1 MEKTIYEIQYND
13 DFSLRMIAEGDSP
26 GQMEF
31 DKKAFEA
38 VLADIVLR
46 AKEKPATVEETETLW
61 QWGCVQLGMALQQT
75 ILAEDEDRDPLDTL
89 IHTAFR
95 FKGMKDVDGNN
106 RKKWIT
112 PVDLMEHLLSY
123 IHKEDQIDSVIYVA
137 QMNDGTISSGWTDL
151 TYPEAIGLLEV
162 GKLQVFNEM
171 ETNRATENK

>member
-1 MEKTIYEIQYND
+1 
-13 DFSLRMIAEGDSP
+13 
-26 GQMEF
+26 
-31 DKKAFEA
+31 
-38 VLADIVLR
+38 
-46 AKEKPATVEETETLW
+46 
-61 QWGCVQLGMALQQT
+61 
-75 ILAEDEDRDPLDTL
+75 
-89 IHTAFR
+89 
-95 FKGMKDVDGNN
+95 MKDVDGNN